1 MPTTD
6 IYGAE
11 HSTDNANSIERY
23 QEAVNLLLGFFNDP
37 VEVIDQALAEDPGF
51 VMGHCFKAGLLT
63 TFTEKSVEP
72 DLIAS
77 LKSAEALAGNANERE
92 RMHMTAARAWAEGD
106 FTRSGRLYGEITLA
120 YPRDIFA
127 VQMSHL
133 GCFYLGQSRWLRD
146 RIAQVLPE
154 WREGDPGYGYL
165 LGMHAFGLEE
175 MNEFARAEE
184 AGRKA
189 VAHFKGDAWA
199 VHAVAHAMEMQ
210 GRTDD
215 GISWMETQA
224 KNWSPNNFFAYHNW
238 WHTALYHLDRGDHA
252 RVLEIYDSGVRAAP
266 SEAALELVDASALLG
281 RMHLEGADVG
291 ERWTEVADNWQGPS
305 GDGYY
310 AFNDF
315 HAVLA
320 CVATGRTAE
329 AEALIASLEA
339 AAGADGTNA
348 MMAREVGLPAS
359 RAIHAFGQGD
369 YAETV
374 ERLAGLRLGANRF
387 GGSNAQ
393 RDVIDWTLVEA
404 AIRAG
409 DGPHARAFVNERLD
423 RRPDSPTVRAHARR
437 ASAIGTATA
446 AAAE

>member
-1 MPTTD
+1 MPTKD
-6 IYGAE
+6 IYGVE
-11 HSTDNANSIERY
+11 HSTDNAKSVERY

-37 VEVIDQALAEDPGF
+37 LEVIDQALAEDPGF

-63 TFTEKSVEP
+63 TFAEKSVEA
-72 DLIAS
+72 DLFAS
-77 LKSAEALAGNANERE
+77 LKSAEALAGNANDRE
-92 RMHMTAARAWAEGD
+92 RLHMAAARAWAEGD
-106 FTRSGRLYGEITLA
+106 FTRSGRLYGEIAIA

-127 VQMSHL
+127 VQVSHL

-146 RIAQVLPE
+146 RMAQVLPE

-189 VAHFKGDAWA
+189 VESFKGDAWA

-224 KNWSPNNFFAYHNW
+224 ENWSPNNFFAYHNW

-252 RVLEIYDSGVRAAP
+252 RVLEIYDSGVRAEP
-266 SEAALELVDASALLG
+266 SEAGLELVDASALLW
-281 RMHLEGADVG
+281 RLHLEGADVG
-291 ERWTEVADNWQGPS
+291 ERWGDVADKWQGPS

-315 HAVLA
+315 HAALA
-320 CVATGRTAE
+320 YVATGRGAE
-329 AEALIASLEA
+329 AEAIVASLEA
-339 AAGADGTNA
+339 AAGGDGTNA

-359 RAIHAFGQGD
+359 RAILAFGLGD

-374 ERLAGLRLGANRF
+374 ERLAELRLSANRF

-393 RDVIDWTLVEA
+393 RDLIDWTLVEA

-409 DGPHARAFVNERLD
+409 DGTRARAFVNERLD
-423 RRPDSPTVRAHARR
+423 RKPNSPVVRAHAAR
-437 ASAIGTATA
+437 ANAIGTATA

>member
-1 MPTTD
+1 MPTKD
-6 IYGAE
+6 IYGVE
-11 HSTDNANSIERY
+11 HSTDNAKSVERY

-37 VEVIDQALAEDPGF
+37 IEVIDQALADDPGF

-63 TFTEKSVEP
+63 TFAEKSVEA
-72 DLIAS
+72 DLFAS
-77 LKSAEALAGNANERE
+77 IKAAEALAGNANDRE
-92 RMHMTAARAWAEGD
+92 RMHMAAARAWAEGD
-106 FTRSGRLYGEITLA
+106 FTRSGRLYGEIAIA

-127 VQMSHL
+127 VQVSHL

-189 VAHFKGDAWA
+189 VAQFKGDAWA

-210 GRTDD
+210 GRTAE

-224 KNWSPNNFFAYHNW
+224 ENWSPNNFFAYHNW
-238 WHTALYHLDRGDHA
+238 WHTALYHLDHGDHA
-252 RVLEIYDSGVRAAP
+252 RVLEIYDSGVHAAP
-266 SEAALELVDASALLG
+266 SEAALELVDAAALLW
-281 RMHLEGADVG
+281 RMHLQGADVG
-291 ERWTEVADNWQGPS
+291 DRWTEVADKWQGPA

-315 HAVLA
+315 HAMLA
-320 CVATGRTAE
+320 CVAAGRTAE
-329 AEALIASLEA
+329 AEALISSLEA
-339 AAGADGTNA
+339 AAGGDGTNA

-359 RAIHAFGQGD
+359 RAILAFGQGD
-369 YAETV
+369 YGETV
-374 ERLAGLRLGANRF
+374 ERLAGLRFGANRF

-393 RDVIDWTLVEA
+393 RDLIDWTLVEA
-404 AIRAG
+404 AIRLG
-409 DGPHARAFVNERLD
+409 DGPRARAFVNERLD
-423 RRPDSPTVRAHARR
+423 RKPDSPTVRAHARR
-437 ASAIGTATA
+437 AAEIGA
-446 AAAE
+446 ARAVAAE